1 MSREKQEQPRFSE
14 AFNRLPLNI
23 QQSLMIVGDILR
35 RMSQKEVAI
44 RGNDGLVNTVP
55 STSNQQGDNDH
66 EDWKSLLNFAA

>member
-35 RMSQKEVAI
+35 RMSQNEVAI

-55 STSNQQGDNDH
+55 STSNQQGGNDH
-66 EDWKSLLNFAA
+66 ED

>member
-23 QQSLMIVGDILR
+23 QQSLLIVGDILR

-55 STSNQQGDNDH
+55 STSNQQGGNDH
-66 EDWKSLLNFAA
+66 ED

>member
-23 QQSLMIVGDILR
+23 QQSLLIVGDILR
-35 RMSQKEVAI
+35 RMSRKEVAI

-55 STSNQQGDNDH
+55 STSNQQGDNNH
-66 EDWKSLLNFAA
+66 ED

>member
-66 EDWKSLLNFAA
+66 ED

>member
-23 QQSLMIVGDILR
+23 QQSLLIVGDILR
-35 RMSQKEVAI
+35 RMSRKEVAI

-55 STSNQQGDNDH
+55 STSNQQGGNDH
-66 EDWKSLLNFAA
+66 ED